1 MTVLERLKMELS
13 NQEYFSDTQYAQF
26 LSENKL
32 TYTDAYDKK
41 SMQRPLLFTVLDI
54 LEAVANDIDILRSIS
69 TEFNNVSE
77 AYQFL
82 EIRMSQIKDR
92 IAQIPP
98 DPDQGE
104 FSAFSLMYTRGGIP
118 AISAF
123 VRPIRKETLDNMIEE
138 EFGDEDN

>member
-1 MTVLERLKMELS
+1 MTVLDRLKMELS
-13 NQEYFSDTQYAQF
+13 NQEYFSDFQYRQF
-26 LSENKL
+26 LSENHM
-32 TYTDAYDKK
+32 TYSDEYDKK
-41 SMQRPLLFTVLDI
+41 TMQRPLLLTVLDI

-82 EIRMSQIKDR
+82 ELRMAQIKDR

-98 DPDQGE
+98 DPEMGE
-104 FSAFSLMYTRGGIP
+104 FNAFSLMYTRGGIP

-123 VRPIRKETLDNMIEE
+123 VRPIRKETLDDMIEE
-138 EFGDEDN
+138 EFGDENN

>member
-13 NQEYFSDTQYAQF
+13 NQEYFIDSQYRQF
-26 LSENKL
+26 LTENNL
-32 TYTDAYDKK
+32 TYSDEYDKK
-41 SMQRPLLFTVLDI
+41 SMQRPLLLTVLDI
-54 LEAVANDIDILRSIS
+54 LEAVANDVDLLRNIS

-92 IAQIPP
+92 IAQIPLEP
-98 DPDQGE
+98 EGE
-104 FSAFSLMYTRGGIP
+104 FNAFSLMYTRGGIP

-123 VRPIRKETLDNMIEE
+123 VKPIRKDTLDEMIEE
-138 EFGDEDN
+138 EFGE